1 VTPTRSAPSAACLLA
16 ATVLAAAPSSCAAPW
31 DGVMRSVFPIK
42 ALAPGFPRECTAWYV
57 APLDQPGH
65 GTRPSLPVSLYVTAG
80 HCPPPHI
87 VVSAGLLERTLLIA
101 RLVDPAPD
109 LAIGARIDPRERRT
123 FLSLA
128 SGPPAP
134 GTRALIA
141 GYAAGHLAEIIVTA
155 LDPSACPPGTLCFRS
170 AVPIR
175 GGLSGAPIVLLDT
188 GEAAGMLVATPSDAR
203 GNEDPYTVLATPART
218 LLAALS
224 LALGSPLSSAS
235 GPFATP
241 QAR

>member
-1 VTPTRSAPSAACLLA
+1 
-16 ATVLAAAPSSCAAPW
+16 
-31 DGVMRSVFPIK
+31 MRSVFPIK

-87 VVSAGLLERTLLIA
+87 LLSAGLLQRTPPIA
-101 RLVDPAPD
+101 RPGAPAPAPD

-170 AVPIR
+170 AVPI
-175 GGLSGAPIVLLDT
+175 
-188 GEAAGMLVATPSDAR
+188 
-203 GNEDPYTVLATPART
+203 
-218 LLAALS
+218 
-224 LALGSPLSSAS
+224 
-235 GPFATP
+235 
-241 QAR
+241 